1 VTLRVWLVA
10 SVLLAGAA
18 GAVAGAAWSRHA
30 DRPPTYLEQLV
41 ESLSLRPDQTTA
53 IESILSSE
61 DRDLDQWLEESL
73 TGLRERVAERRT
85 RTEAELLAVLDPEQ
99 RERYDRLMTPA
110 R

>member
-1 VTLRVWLVA
+1 MTLRVWLVA

>member
-1 VTLRVWLVA
+1 MTLRVWLVV
-10 SVLLAGAA
+10 SVLLAAAA

-30 DRPPTYLEQLV
+30 DRPPTYLQQLGA
-41 ESLSLRPDQTTA
+41 SLSLRPDQTAA
-53 IESILSSE
+53 IESILSAE

-73 TGLRERVAERRT
+73 TGLRERVAERRQ
-85 RTEAELLAVLDPEQ
+85 RTETELLAVLDAEQ